1 MNKYI
6 KDYLEQKEEREKKT
20 LAKEVNKIIQHLE
33 IGEKVYDEQ
42 YKPVSNEFPKYDEE
56 KKLAY
61 KYDIGDA
68 SLEEYRLFLQMVAPK
83 KENVKPIVKTNLS
96 GWFKFATVMM
106 VLFGIGLLILII
118 VSHNEE
124 DVGYFL
130 IGLGGFLVLSL
141 FCGILQ
147 LLAEIKLGIDN
158 LQNRGE

>member
-1 MNKYI
+1 MNRFI
-6 KDYLEQKEEREKKT
+6 KDYLEQKEEREKNI
-20 LAKEVNKIIQHLE
+20 LAKEVHKIIQHLE

-42 YKPVSNEFPKYDEE
+42 YKPISDEFPKYDEE

-83 KENVKPIVKTNLS
+83 IEIVKPIVKTKLS

-106 VLFGIGLLILII
+106 VLSGIGLFILAI
-118 VSHNEE
+118 VSCNEE

-130 IGLGGFLVLSL
+130 IGLGAYLMISI

-147 LLAEIKLGIDN
+147 LLAGIKFGIDD
-158 LQNRGE
+158 LQNKEK